1 MPSLLSR
8 VALAAL
14 AGSGGH
20 PRRRLVQDASLTP
33 CTHDIC
39 GRRTLDL
46 PTYHADSLVPGTNLK
61 RCDDNDVAN
70 TCANEATGFAA
81 GDGYL
86 MKLDISQAHRGSGGE
101 GSITRSGNDIVVE
114 VTMGSGWN
122 QYDRCHLGVDIAQDK
137 GNSDATLQFNANTY
151 VSGNTLTADYSGNT
165 TLAVPA
171 ETTDVT
177 AETMSVTVNP
187 SSFPYR
193 YEDNNGA
200 KLHTGRLGITLS
212 PYIRCDGSQAGGKQ
226 FEAVY
231 LPDFH
236 AQAKGTDG
244 TTAHP
249 FFYDLKADGASLT
262 SQDQADTTSGD
273 LDDSGINAKR
283 AYKYSAPFVH
293 FHDQV
298 RFPNASIAGKSHDDH
313 FESPDDPGDAKCS
326 WNHGDF
332 VDDIDQS
339 ALIANGW
346 MSANDGIT
354 PTQAYG
360 AWAADLC
367 DAGVCKKYRKDATV
381 ASETAYLPFDKP
393 LVSYYDTL
401 PKVECVSQH
410 GTVEGTAKSSEIIPN
425 IANDDA
431 PAIFS
436 GVKIKFTPPV
446 NIACANSRDGSE
458 NGVDNTIC
466 DTDADTLKIKGQM
479 FSFDAVTTD
488 FTNLVN
494 DTYDFSATYSCDQE
508 QAAGTPVE
516 TCTIANGLDP
526 AVTKLTALKRVDD
539 QGVDL
544 KDQLEAKA
552 DEVEALTFGVPAKY
566 GTTFKTFELT
576 LSSHAK
582 VTSEHKYRATGEFK
596 VTMLLLNSDQTTAG
610 EESIQWM
617 GGPAAKATKDF
628 EGFLTTDRFTA
639 RTQLIKTETR
649 VKASAIAGYFT
660 ANAVFVDNGNGT
672 GIMSPFNDVGDLAL
686 SGDATEKDNLE
697 GTNDDF
703 APTDPE
709 MGPGNKFYAVKSF
722 CCGRDD
728 TRNGIDCQQSR
739 HGGLEADDAAA
750 STYCRTNG
758 FKAVRCLSSELDVQY
773 TVTTLSKD
781 ARFPARTV
789 VATKTYTE
797 DKTDSLPQ
805 NEQGFSVTNT
815 EYDAVTVGA
824 GERAGDPTFDYTV
837 STTHMGTAKTQ
848 FARQAYT
855 TSSDDETYNCE
866 SVGRTIVYSVD
877 IATPCGES
885 ELDTPTMSKYGL
897 TADLE
902 AHYVYTDGEGATPD
916 QVSQKVATGTIGNKD
931 NGAEAYDNP
940 ANSDTDKDWLTTEWR
955 VQDSSDPGSAAKG
968 SGTPI
973 ELKVIIANDY
983 PAGADQQAQ
992 DLHMPSSKVFIVNDT
1007 TLNVTSGPGSV
1018 ELKADSC
1025 TTTAGGETSCVLLY
1039 TNDEVMS
1046 IDDGKLC
1053 GDLGDDNAAG
1063 GTNGNADQPACP
1075 VIEYTIAAR
1084 VKNGGVTNAFG
1095 ANGACGE
1102 EAGEVALTKIGD
1114 VRSHTLYV
1122 MGNKRAYDG
1131 VLDIHAIER
1140 DIQCAA
1146 YCAAAE
1152 ESSNCYEDTYGS
1164 SDTDFLRP
1172 EVSDGSTYCRNPF
1185 RLASETLH
1193 DVAVPGKDGAAR
1205 TILDRVTE
1213 GEVSTSKDL
1222 TFEVRFLRIGYG
1234 PRRFTIDGLTE
1245 NVPANLPKPWICSS
1259 GEYGNTDGE
1268 GCVRSDRTADLGA
1281 VDTVIPDQKVCPN
1294 GGTVTNGDCTAE
1306 ELIDNIGKFYIAL
1319 GKDKTADVCSNANV
1333 GDDPYTV
1340 DVNGV
1345 PTMTLG
1351 FSIKVEYFT
1360 EEGVGTGYGD
1370 PDTGVVHN
1378 FYFKLACPQK
1388 EYSMNLVYA
1397 DGDANAQRANIA
1409 ADTNM
1414 GLIDKELY
1422 GESHYKY
1429 LKMFSYFSGRSAAK
1443 YESGGVEH
1451 KAMVRLADNP
1461 SVQFRNTA
1469 AQPVSTFDGQGAI
1482 FLDTADTFE
1491 SRQTIEFEFKNTA
1504 TPCLFT
1510 TITLISKTSPF
1521 APGTTTL
1528 ITDNTE
1534 DKSFSFRVQ
1543 CPRWSDET
1551 ASDALVL
1558 HYDVK
1563 ATAFGGSGGSVTT
1576 EIQAL
1581 TTPGQVNPFDSITT
1595 SLRGCLCGA
1604 CPAESTPATAC
1615 LFPTTDTDGN
1625 ALAAG
1630 ADSKLEKTASQQQ
1643 WLEYLQT
1650 SCGFVVSG
1658 GNFVGYM
1665 ERQYSRPDLGLRT
1678 GQQGYQTYCSGRKL
1692 SFGIQTQGTHTAR
1705 LRVESPL
1712 QMDFAVQI
1720 DKLEWSQV
1728 GCDSNLN
1735 EYKLVAEATV
1745 YRKVST
1751 VDAWDPAAS
1760 STFTDISTGGGAG
1773 GFISKVNGLDGSVE
1787 TVAITEHQPRAGSIK
1802 IEGVCQALNADHNNC
1817 DVFEAERELDFGA
1830 LYSKFGVDYRANLGI
1845 DLTMTCPKGEKQ
1857 GSDSG
1862 AVALRHDTECA
1873 DYDDPNDAFAT
1884 CQNTETDGAGNTVV
1898 VVGANGQVRLT
1909 LIIDDTA
1916 YTSHTVSEPTYKITP
1931 TGGGA
1936 ATTGLVTSL
1945 CSVDETD
1952 CMYQAKDAN
1961 GDYIELVTARAY
1973 PTSPVSI
1980 GGEQYDWSQRDDE
1993 EKSVVTLRALP
2004 LSDSSVEITWVVN
2017 RVVDGRRLRVT
2028 YSLGAA
2034 ATNGADSVGFRVLP
2048 ATREEDAGIAV
2059 SAETEEV
2066 AEEAEEV
2073 AEEAEEEEEGSSILT
2088 TSLIVAAVIVGGVLF
2103 VVVVMRKADQKKKGK
2118 KGTNNTPAEGSMGF
2132 MKSRFYQYVRLD
2144 KGEEEHVENLW
2155 KRNRFNT
2162 ESSSRF
2168 L

>member
-39 GRRTLDL
+39 GRRLTPL

-81 GDGYL
+81 SNGYL
-86 MKLDISQAHRGSGGE
+86 MKLDISQAHRGSGGK
-101 GSITRSGNDIVVE
+101 GSIKRSGNDIVVE
-114 VTMGSGWN
+114 VTMGGGWN
-122 QYDRCHLGVDIAQDK
+122 QHDRCHLGVDIAQDK

-236 AQAKGTDG
+236 AQAKGTSG

-298 RFPNASIAGKSHDDH
+298 RFPNVSIAGKSHDDH

-326 WNHGDF
+326 WNHGAF
-332 VDDIDQS
+332 VDDIDQN

-346 MSANDGIT
+346 MSADDGIT

-360 AWAADLC
+360 AWAADEC

-410 GTVEGTAKSSEIIPN
+410 GTVEGAAKSSEIVPD

-436 GVKIKFTPPV
+436 GVKTKFTAPV
-446 NIACANSRDGSE
+446 NIACANSDHGSV
-458 NGVDNTIC
+458 NGEDTAIC
-466 DTDADTLKIKGQM
+466 DTNVDSLTIKGQI
-479 FSFDAVTTD
+479 FSFRAVTTD

-494 DTYDFSATYSCDQE
+494 DTYDFSATYTCEQE
-508 QAAGTPVE
+508 QVAGTPAE
-516 TCTIANGLDP
+516 TCTIANGLDT
-526 AVTKLTALKRVDD
+526 AVTKLTALKREDD

-552 DEVEALTFGVPAKY
+552 DAVEALAFSVPAKY

-582 VTSEHKYRATGEFK
+582 VTSEHNYRATGEFK
-596 VTMLLLNSDQTTAG
+596 VTMLLSDSDQTTAG
-610 EESIQWM
+610 EESIQWT

-628 EGFLTTDRFTA
+628 EGFETTDRFTA
-639 RTQLIKTETR
+639 RTPLIKTQTR
-649 VKASAIAGYFT
+649 VKASAIVGYFKP
-660 ANAVFVDNGNGT
+660 NAVFEDNGNGT

-686 SGDATEKDNLE
+686 SGDATEKGNLE
-697 GTNDDF
+697 GTNDKF

-709 MGPGNKFYAVKSF
+709 MGPSNQFYAVKSY
-722 CCGRDD
+722 CCGKDGD
-728 TRNGIDCQQSR
+728 VTVNGATLNCQASR
-739 HGGLEADDAAA
+739 AGGLAAADAAA

-758 FKAVRCLSSELDVQY
+758 FEAVRCLSSELDVEY

-797 DKTDSLPQ
+797 PATASLPQ

-885 ELDTPTMSKYGL
+885 ELDEPTMSKYGL
-897 TADLE
+897 TANLE
-902 AHYVYTDGEGATPD
+902 AHYVYTNGEGGTPD
-916 QVSQKVATGTIGNKD
+916 QVSQKVSTGTIGTIHD
-931 NGAEAYDNP
+931 GAVAYDNP
-940 ANSDTDKDWLTTEWR
+940 ANFDTDKDWLTTEWR
-955 VQDSSDPGSAAKG
+955 VQDSSDPSSAAKG

-973 ELKVIIANDY
+973 ELKVIIANKF
-983 PAGADQQAQ
+983 PAGADAQAQ
-992 DLHMPSSKVFIVNDT
+992 GLHMPSSEVFIVNDD

-1053 GDLGDDNAAG
+1053 GDLGNDNAVG
-1063 GTNGNADQPACP
+1063 GSNGNKDQPACP

-1095 ANGACGE
+1095 ADGACGE

-1114 VRSHTLYV
+1114 ERTHTLYV
-1122 MGNKRAYDG
+1122 MGNSRAYDG

-1140 DIQCAA
+1140 DTQCAD
-1146 YCAAAE
+1146 YCSAAE
-1152 ESSNCYEDTYGS
+1152 EAPNCYEDTYTS
-1164 SDTDFLRP
+1164 SNSGFLRP

-1185 RLASETLH
+1185 RLATETLH

-1245 NVPANLPKPWICSS
+1245 NVPASLPKPFICSS
-1259 GEYGNTDGE
+1259 GEYANADGE

-1281 VDTVIPDQKVCPN
+1281 VDTVIPDQKVCPG
-1294 GGTVTNGDCTAE
+1294 GGTGCDEA

-1319 GKDKTADVCSNANV
+1319 GKDKTTDVCSNANV

-1360 EEGVGTGYGD
+1360 EFGVTGYGD
-1370 PDTGVVHN
+1370 PDTGVEHK

-1388 EYSMNLVYA
+1388 DYSMNLVYA
-1397 DGDANAQRANIA
+1397 DGDANAQRANIPA
-1409 ADTNM
+1409 NTNM
-1414 GLIDKELY
+1414 GLINKDLY

-1429 LKMFSYFSGRSAAK
+1429 LKMFSYFSGRSAVK
-1443 YESGGVEH
+1443 YESEGVLH
-1451 KAMVRLADNP
+1451 KAMVRLEDNP
-1461 SVQFRNTA
+1461 SVQFRNTV
-1469 AQPVSTFDGQGAI
+1469 AQPVSTFNGQGAI

-1491 SRQTIEFEFKNTA
+1491 SRQTIEFEFQETA

-1510 TITLISKTSPF
+1510 TITLISKASPY

-1528 ITDNTE
+1528 ITNDAE

-1543 CPRWSDET
+1543 CPRWSQET

-1563 ATAFGGSGGSVTT
+1563 ATDFGGSGGSVTT

-1581 TTPGQVNPFDSITT
+1581 TTTGQVNPFDSITT
-1595 SLRGCLCGA
+1595 SLRGCLCDS
-1604 CPAESTPATAC
+1604 CPEGTPLPKTEC

-1630 ADSKLEKTASQQQ
+1630 ADSKLEKTNSQQE
-1643 WLEYLQT
+1643 WLEYLQ
-1650 SCGFVVSG
+1650 SCGFVVTG

-1678 GQQGYQTYCSGRKL
+1678 GQQEYQTYCSGRKL

-1720 DKLEWSQV
+1720 DKLEWSQD

-1735 EYKLVAEATV
+1735 QYKLVAEATV

-1751 VDAWDPAAS
+1751 VDAWDPAAY
-1760 STFTDISTGGGAG
+1760 STFTDIVATD
-1773 GFISKVNGLDGSVE
+1773 GFIS
-1787 TVAITEHQPRAGSIK
+1787 TPTITEHQPQLGSIK
-1802 IEGVCQALNADHNNC
+1802 IEGVCQGLAADHSNC
-1817 DVFEAERELDFGA
+1817 GVFEAERQLDFGA

-1857 GSDSG
+1857 GSDTG
-1862 AVALRHDTECA
+1862 DVALRHETECA

-1884 CQNTETDGAGNTVV
+1884 CQNTETDDAGETVV

-1916 YTSHTVSEPTYKITP
+1916 YMSHTVDPPRYKITP
-1931 TGGGA
+1931 TTGGV

-1952 CMYQAKDAN
+1952 CMYRAKDAQGN
-1961 GDYIELVTARAY
+1961 YIELVTPREYPEGLVAISGEMYNFSSRA
-1973 PTSPVSI
+1973 
-1980 GGEQYDWSQRDDE
+1980 DE
-1993 EKSVVTLRALP
+1993 ENSVVTLRALP
-2004 LSDSSVEITWVVN
+2004 LSDNRVEITWVVN

-2059 SAETEEV
+2059 GAETEEV
-2066 AEEAEEV
+2066 AEEAHATEQSGTSH
-2073 AEEAEEEEEGSSILT
+2073 AEEEEEKEEEDSSILT
-2088 TSLIVAAVIVGGVLF
+2088 TSLIVAAVIVVGAGGIW
-2103 VVVVMRKADQKKKGK
+2103 VVMRKADQKKK
-2118 KGTNNTPAEGSMGF
+2118 ARSGSSSESSSGGDPGF
-2132 MKSRFYQYVRLD
+2132 MKSRFYQYARLD
-2144 KGEEEHVENLW
+2144 KGEADHVENLW

-2162 ESSSRF
+2162 ESTSRF

>member
-8 VALAAL
+8 AALAAL

-39 GRRTLDL
+39 GRRLTPL

-61 RCDDNDVAN
+61 RCDAEGQAT
-70 TCANEATGFAA
+70 TCLNEATGFAT
-81 GDGYL
+81 DNYL
-86 MKLDISQAHRGSGGE
+86 MKLDISQAHRGGG
-101 GSITRSGNDIVVE
+101 GRGTITRSGNDIVVE

-122 QYDRCHLGVDIAQDK
+122 QYDKCILGVDIAQDK
-137 GNSDATLQFNANTY
+137 PNSDATLQFSANTY
-151 VSGNTLTADYSGNT
+151 VSGDTLTADYSGNT

-177 AETMSVTVNP
+177 SSTMSVTVNP

-212 PYIRCDGSQAGGKQ
+212 PYIRCDGSTANEKQ
-226 FEAVY
+226 FVAVY

-236 AQAKGTDG
+236 AQAKATDG
-244 TTAHP
+244 ITAHP

-262 SQDQADTTSGD
+262 SQDKADPTSGD
-273 LDDSGINAKR
+273 LDGSGINAKR
-283 AYKYSAPFVH
+283 AFKYSAPFVH

-298 RFPNASIAGKSHDDH
+298 RFPNVSIAGKSHDDH
-313 FESPDDPGDAKCS
+313 FESPDDPGEAKCS
-326 WNHGDF
+326 WNHGAF
-332 VDDIDQS
+332 VDDINYDGD
-339 ALIANGW
+339 APTLRDNGW
-346 MSANDGIT
+346 MSDKDSAT
-354 PTQAYG
+354 PTQAYS
-360 AWAADLC
+360 AWAADEC
-367 DAGVCKKYRKDATV
+367 AAGVCKKYRKDATV
-381 ASETAYLPFDKP
+381 ASDTAYLPFDKP

-410 GTVEGTAKSSEIIPN
+410 GTVEGIAKSSEIVPD
-425 IANDDA
+425 IASDNA

-436 GVKIKFTPPV
+436 GVKTKFTAPV
-446 NIACANSRDGSE
+446 NIACADSSDGSV
-458 NGVDNTIC
+458 NNVDTTIC
-466 DTDADTLKIKGQM
+466 DTYADSLIIKGQM
-479 FSFDAVTTD
+479 FSFSAVTTD
-488 FTNLVN
+488 FTNLLT
-494 DTYDFSATYSCDQE
+494 DEYDFSATYSCDKE
-508 QAAGTPVE
+508 QVAGTPAE
-516 TCTIANGLDP
+516 TCTITNGQDT
-526 AVTKLTALKRVDD
+526 AVIKLTALKRMDD
-539 QGVDL
+539 QSVNL

-552 DEVEALTFGVPAKY
+552 DAVEALTFDVPAKY
-566 GTTFKTFELT
+566 GTTFKTFKLT
-576 LSSHAK
+576 LSSYGT
-582 VTSEHKYRATGEFK
+582 VTSEHNYRATGAFE
-596 VTMLLLNSDQTTAG
+596 VTMLLSDSDQTTVG
-610 EESIQWM
+610 EESIQWT
-617 GGPAAKATKDF
+617 GGPAAKDTKDF
-628 EGFLTTDRFTA
+628 EGFETDRFTA
-639 RTQLIKTETR
+639 RTPLIKTQTR

-660 ANAVFVDNGNGT
+660 ADADFSDNGDGT

-686 SGDATEKDNLE
+686 SDDATEKDNLE
-697 GTNDDF
+697 GT
-703 APTDPE
+703 TDVLTLE
-709 MGPGNKFYAVKSF
+709 MGPGNQFYAVKSY

-728 TRNGIDCQQSR
+728 TRNGVDCQKSR
-739 HGGLEADDAAA
+739 AGGDDAAA
-750 STYCRTNG
+750 GLAAADAAASVYCRTNG
-758 FKAVRCLSSELDVQY
+758 FEAVRCLSSELDVEY

-797 DKTDSLPQ
+797 GATASLPRDQ
-805 NEQGFSVTNT
+805 QGFSVTNT

-855 TSSDDETYNCE
+855 TASDDETYNCE

-885 ELDTPTMSKYGL
+885 ELDTPTMSKYAL

-902 AHYVYTDGEGATPD
+902 AHYVYTDGEGVTPD

-940 ANSDTDKDWLTTEWR
+940 DNADTDKDWLTTEWR
-955 VQDSSDPGSAAKG
+955 VQDSSDPSSAAKG

-973 ELKVIIANDY
+973 ELKVIIANDF
-983 PAGADQQAQ
+983 PAGADVQAQ
-992 DLHMPSSKVFIVNDT
+992 GLHMPSSKVFIVNDD

-1018 ELKADSC
+1018 ELKNNSC
-1025 TTTAGGETSCVLLY
+1025 ATVGGETSCVLLY

-1053 GDLGDDNAAG
+1053 GDLGNDNAVG
-1063 GTNGNADQPACP
+1063 GTNGNTDQPACP

-1095 ANGACGE
+1095 ADGACGV
-1102 EAGEVALTKIGD
+1102 EAGEVALTKIGG
-1114 VRSHTLYV
+1114 VRTHTLYV

-1140 DIQCAA
+1140 DTQCAD
-1146 YCAAAE
+1146 YCLAAGEAA
-1152 ESSNCYEDTYGS
+1152 NCYEESYTS
-1164 SDTDFLRP
+1164 SNSEFLKP

-1185 RLASETLH
+1185 RLATETLH

-1205 TILDRVTE
+1205 TNLDRVTE

-1245 NVPANLPKPWICSS
+1245 NVPASLPKPFICSS
-1259 GEYGNTDGE
+1259 GEYANADGE
-1268 GCVRSDRTADLGA
+1268 GCVRSDRTADLGN
-1281 VDTVIPDQKVCPN
+1281 VDTVIQDQKICPG
-1294 GGTVTNGDCTAE
+1294 GGTVANLDCTEA
-1306 ELIDNIGKFYIAL
+1306 ELIDNVGKFYIAL
-1319 GKDKTADVCSNANV
+1319 GKDKTADLCSNANV

-1340 DVNGV
+1340 DVGGV

-1360 EEGVGTGYGD
+1360 EEGVGTGYGP
-1370 PDTGVVHN
+1370 PDTGVPHN
-1378 FYFKLACPQK
+1378 FFFKLACPQK
-1388 EYSMNLVYA
+1388 DYSMNLVYA
-1397 DGDANAQRANIA
+1397 DGDANALRANIP

-1414 GLIDKELY
+1414 GLISKEVY

-1429 LKMFSYFSGRSAAK
+1429 LKMFSYFSGRSAVT
-1443 YESGGVEH
+1443 YESDNVQH
-1451 KAMVRLADNP
+1451 KAMVRLLANP
-1461 SVQFRNTA
+1461 SVKFRDTG
-1469 AQPVSTFDGQGAI
+1469 AQPVSTFNGQGAI

-1491 SRQTIEFEFKNTA
+1491 SRQTIEFEFENTA

-1510 TITLISKTSPF
+1510 TITLISKASPF
-1521 APGTTTL
+1521 TPGTTTL
-1528 ITDNTE
+1528 ITNDAE

-1563 ATAFGGSGGSVTT
+1563 ATDFGGSGGSVTT

-1581 TTPGQVNPFDSITT
+1581 TTIGQVNPFDSITT
-1595 SLRGCLCGA
+1595 SLRGCLCDS
-1604 CPAESTPATAC
+1604 CPEATPPPATAC

-1630 ADSKLEKTASQQQ
+1630 ADSKLEKTESQQE
-1643 WLEYLQT
+1643 WLEYLQ
-1650 SCGFVVSG
+1650 SCGFVATG

-1665 ERQYSRPDLGLRT
+1665 ERQYSRPDLGLT
-1678 GQQGYQTYCSGRKL
+1678 SGQQEYQTYCSGRKL

-1728 GCDSNLN
+1728 GCDANQN
-1735 EYKLVAEATV
+1735 QYKLVAEATV
-1745 YRKVST
+1745 YRKVSS
-1751 VDAWDPAAS
+1751 VVAWNPAAS
-1760 STFTDISTGGGAG
+1760 STFTDIVATS
-1773 GFISKVNGLDGSVE
+1773 GFISTDAG
-1787 TVAITEHQPRAGSIK
+1787 TVVITEHQPQAGSMK
-1802 IEGVCQALNADHNNC
+1802 IEGVCQGLAADHSNC
-1817 DVFEAERELDFGA
+1817 GVFEAERQLDFGA

-1857 GSDSG
+1857 GSDTG
-1862 AVALRHDTECA
+1862 EVALRHSTECA

-1884 CQNTETDGAGNTVV
+1884 CQNTETDGAGETVV
-1898 VVGANGQVRLT
+1898 IVGANGQVRLT

-1916 YTSHTVSEPTYKITP
+1916 YTSHTVSPPTYKITP
-1931 TGGGA
+1931 TNGGA

-1952 CMYQAKDAN
+1952 CMYRAKDAN
-1961 GDYIELVTARAY
+1961 GDYIDLVTPREYPEDLVPIKGDWYNFSSRA
-1973 PTSPVSI
+1973 
-1980 GGEQYDWSQRDDE
+1980 DE
-1993 EKSVVTLRALP
+1993 ENSVVTLRALP
-2004 LSDSSVEITWVVN
+2004 LSDNSVEITWVVN

-2059 SAETEEV
+2059 GAETEEV
-2066 AEEAEEV
+2066 AEEAHATEQSGTSH
-2073 AEEAEEEEEGSSILT
+2073 AEEEKEEDSSMLVTLLT
-2088 TSLIVAAVIVGGVLF
+2088 VAGVIAAAALGI
-2103 VVVVMRKADQKKKGK
+2103 VVVMRRVSQKKKGSSESSS
-2118 KGTNNTPAEGSMGF
+2118 GDPGF
-2132 MKSRFYQYVRLD
+2132 MKSRFYQYARLD
-2144 KGEEEHVENLW
+2144 KGQDDHVENLW

-2162 ESSSRF
+2162 ESTSRF

>member
-8 VALAAL
+8 VALTAL

-39 GRRTLDL
+39 GRRTLAL
-46 PTYHADSLVPGTNLK
+46 PTYHAGSLLPNTNLK
-61 RCDDNDVAN
+61 RCDADGQAT
-70 TCANEATGFAA
+70 TCNNEATGFAA
-81 GDGYL
+81 SDGYL

-101 GSITRSGNDIVVE
+101 GSITRSGNDIVVS

-122 QYDRCHLGVDIAQDK
+122 QYDQCHLGVDIAQDK
-137 GNSDATLQFNANTY
+137 PNSDATLQFNANKY
-151 VSGNTLTADYSGNT
+151 VNGNALTADYTGNT

-171 ETTDVT
+171 ETTDVKFR
-177 AETMSVTVNP
+177 TMSVTVNP

-212 PYIRCDGSQAGGKQ
+212 PYIRCDGAQAGTL
-226 FEAVY
+226 EDVAVY

-236 AQAKGTDG
+236 AQAKGTDSQ
-244 TTAHP
+244 TAHP

-262 SQDQADTTSGD
+262 SQDQAETTIGD
-273 LDDSGINAKR
+273 LDDSGIDAKR

-298 RFPNASIAGKSHDDH
+298 RFPNASIAGKSHDNH

-326 WNHGDF
+326 WNHGAF
-332 VDDIDQS
+332 VNDIDQTT
-339 ALIANGW
+339 LIANGW
-346 MSANDGIT
+346 MSANDSIT

-360 AWAADLC
+360 AWTPDLC
-367 DAGVCKKYRKDATV
+367 DAGICKKYRKDATV

-393 LVSYYDTL
+393 LLSYYDTL

-410 GTVEGTAKSSEIIPN
+410 GTVEGIAKSSEIVPDIS
-425 IANDDA
+425 NDNA

-436 GVKIKFTPPV
+436 GVKTKFTQPV
-446 NIACANSRDGSE
+446 NIGCAGSRDGSV

-466 DTDADTLKIKGQM
+466 DTDDDNMIIKGQI

-488 FTNLVN
+488 FTNLLT
-494 DTYDFSATYSCDQE
+494 DEYDFSATYSCDQE
-508 QAAGTPVE
+508 RADGTPAE
-516 TCTIANGLDP
+516 TCSITPGADS

-539 QGVDL
+539 NNDNLQV
-544 KDQLEAKA
+544 QLEAKA
-552 DEVEALTFGVPAKY
+552 NAVEALTFDVPAKY
-566 GTTFKTFELT
+566 GTTFKTFEIT
-576 LSSHAK
+576 LSSRSK
-582 VTSEHKYRATGEFK
+582 VTGAHKYRATGAFEI
-596 VTMLLLNSDQTTAG
+596 TMLLSDSDQITAG
-610 EESIQWM
+610 DESIQWT

-628 EGFLTTDRFTA
+628 EGFGTTDRFTA
-639 RTQLIKTETR
+639 RTANIKTETR

-660 ANAVFVDNGNGT
+660 PNAVFVDNGNGT
-672 GIMSPFNDVGDLAL
+672 GIMSPFNDVGDLAV

-697 GTNDDF
+697 GTNDAF

-709 MGPGNKFYAVKSF
+709 MGPENKFYAVKSF

-728 TRNGIDCQQSR
+728 ERNDIDCKKSR
-739 HGGLEADDAAA
+739 AGGDAVTGLAADDAAA
-750 STYCRTNG
+750 SAYCRTNG
-758 FKAVRCLSSELDVQY
+758 FEAVRCLSSELDVEY

-781 ARFPARTV
+781 ARFPPDTK

-797 DKTDSLPQ
+797 DASASLTLA
-805 NEQGFSVTNT
+805 EQGFDVNNT
-815 EYDAVTVGA
+815 EYEAVTVGA
-824 GERAGDPTFDYTV
+824 GERAGETTFDYTV
-837 STTHMGTAKTQ
+837 DTTHMGTAKTQ

-855 TSSDDETYNCE
+855 TSSDVETYNCE

-885 ELDTPTMSKYGL
+885 ELDTPTMSKYAL

-902 AHYVYTDGEGATPD
+902 AHYVYTDGNDGTPD
-916 QVSQKVATGTIGNKD
+916 QVSQKVETGTIGNKD
-931 NGAEAYDNP
+931 NGAEAYQTLQN
-940 ANSDTDKDWLTTEWR
+940 WLTTEWR

-983 PAGADQQAQ
+983 PSGADAQAQ
-992 DLHMPSSKVFIVNDT
+992 GLHMPSSKVFIVNDD

-1025 TTTAGGETSCVLLY
+1025 VTTAGGETSCVLLY

-1053 GDLGDDNAAG
+1053 GDLGTDNAVG
-1063 GTNGNADQPACP
+1063 GTNGAADQPACP

-1095 ANGACGE
+1095 ADGACGE
-1102 EAGEVALTKIGD
+1102 EAQGAEVALTKIGG

-1122 MGNKRAYDG
+1122 LGNKRAYDG

-1140 DIQCAA
+1140 DTQCAA
-1146 YCAAAE
+1146 YCTAAE
-1152 ESSNCYEDTYGS
+1152 EAANCYEDTYTS
-1164 SDTDFLRP
+1164 LNNSEFLKP

-1259 GEYGNTDGE
+1259 GQYADADGE

-1281 VDTVIPDQKVCPN
+1281 VDTVIPDQKICPN
-1294 GGTVTNGDCTAE
+1294 GGDDCTDDE
-1306 ELIDNIGKFYIAL
+1306 KIDNIGKFYIAL
-1319 GKDKTADVCSNANV
+1319 GKDKTADVCSNSNV

-1360 EEGVGTGYGD
+1360 EAAVGTGHGD
-1370 PDTGVVHN
+1370 PDTGVVHK
-1378 FYFKLACPQK
+1378 FYFKLACPK
-1388 EYSMNLVYA
+1388 KDYSMNFVRA
-1397 DGDANAQRANIA
+1397 DGDASAQRANIP

-1414 GLIDKELY
+1414 GLIGKGVY

-1429 LKMFSYFSGRSAAK
+1429 LKMFSYFSGRSTDA
-1443 YESGGVEH
+1443 YSSNGVQH
-1451 KAMVRLADNP
+1451 KAMVRLEDNP
-1461 SVQFRNTA
+1461 SVKFRSTS
-1469 AQPVSTFDGQGAI
+1469 AQPVTMFNEQGAI

-1491 SRQTIEFEFKNTA
+1491 SRQTIEFEFKNPDI
-1504 TPCLFT
+1504 PCLFT
-1510 TITLISKTSPF
+1510 TIKLISKASPY
-1521 APGTTTL
+1521 AAGSSDI
-1528 ITDNTE
+1528 ITDNSE

-1543 CPRWSDET
+1543 CPRWSGET
-1551 ASDALVL
+1551 ATDALVL
-1558 HYDVK
+1558 RYDVK
-1563 ATAFGGSGGSVTT
+1563 ETTFGGSGGSVTT
-1576 EIQAL
+1576 EIQPL
-1581 TTPGQVNPFDSITT
+1581 TTTGQINAFNSIRT

-1604 CPAESTPATAC
+1604 CPDESTPTTAC

-1625 ALAAG
+1625 ALGAG
-1630 ADSKLEKTASQQQ
+1630 AESKLEKDASQQQ
-1643 WLEYLQT
+1643 WLEYLKT
-1650 SCGFVVSG
+1650 SCGFSVSSG

-1665 ERQYSRPDLGLRT
+1665 ERQYIRPDLGLRNN
-1678 GQQGYQTYCSGRKL
+1678 QQESQTYCSGRKL

-1720 DKLEWSQV
+1720 DKLEWSQD

-1735 EYKLVAEATV
+1735 QYKLVAEATV
-1745 YRKVST
+1745 YRKASD
-1751 VDAWDPAAS
+1751 VDAWVPAAS
-1760 STFTDISTGGGAG
+1760 STFTDIVATS
-1773 GFISKVNGLDGSVE
+1773 GFIPDPIIS
-1787 TVAITEHQPRAGSIK
+1787 EHRPQAGSIK
-1802 IEGVCQALNADHNNC
+1802 IEGVCQALVFDHRNC
-1817 DVFEAERELDFGA
+1817 GVFEAERQLDFGA

-1845 DLTMTCPKGEKQ
+1845 DLTMTCPKGVEQKN
-1857 GSDSG
+1857 DSG
-1862 AVALRHDTECA
+1862 GVALRHSTECA
-1873 DYDDPNDAFAT
+1873 DYDDPNDAFDT
-1884 CQNTETDGAGNTVV
+1884 CQTTETDNAGETVAI
-1898 VVGANGQVRLT
+1898 VGANGQVRLT

-1916 YTSHTVSEPTYKITP
+1916 YTSHTVLPPTYKITP
-1931 TGGGA
+1931 TGGGD
-1936 ATTGLVTSL
+1936 ATEGSVASL
-1945 CSVDETD
+1945 CSVYETD
-1952 CMYQAKDAN
+1952 CMYRAKDAS
-1961 GDYIELVTARAY
+1961 GDYIDLVTQRAY
-1973 PTSPVSI
+1973 PTDPVSI
-1980 GGEQYDWSQRDDE
+1980 NGVTYDWSNRENE
-1993 EKSVVTLRALP
+1993 ENSVVTLRALP
-2004 LSDSSVEITWVVN
+2004 LSGSTVEITWVVN

-2034 ATNGADSVGFRVLP
+2034 ASNGADSVGFKVLP

-2059 SAETEEV
+2059 GAGTEEV
-2066 AEEAEEV
+2066 AEGAHTTERSGTSH
-2073 AEEAEEEEEGSSILT
+2073 AEEEKGD
-2088 TSLIVAAVIVGGVLF
+2088 TSTSTVYIPVIVIFGVVAIAGLL
-2103 VVVVMRKADQKKKGK
+2103 VVTVCKKKKG
-2118 KGTNNTPAEGSMGF
+2118 EGESIDSESSSGGRGPGSGV
-2132 MKSRFYQYVRLD
+2132 MKSRFYQYARLD
-2144 KGEEEHVENLW
+2144 KGEDHHVESLW

-2162 ESSSRF
+2162 GNSRF